1 MTAAQRKQK
10 RRNLDLLFG
19 ASAAEIHAL
28 GIDQHM
34 EFDDDHAGSRAGGGR
49 KKQRRGDNTASSS
62 SSSSSL
68 LPGVATRGPSRH
80 HQEMARRCGEAN
92 LKYLNGDLDAAIGVL
107 LEVIRQAPE
116 YSPAFQTLGVIYE
129 ELGQPQKALDIYLVA
144 AHITPKDRE
153 QWRRLAQM
161 AAAVHNR
168 EQGVYCLTK
177 ACGRMSLIMAP
188 TIANVSNCC
197 VFSLLFESSIINV
210 LTALQQMRENAV

>member
-1 MTAAQRKQK
+1 
-10 RRNLDLLFG
+10 
-19 ASAAEIHAL
+19 
-28 GIDQHM
+28 M
-34 EFDDDHAGSRAGGGR
+34 EFDDDPAGSRAGGGR